1 MATSGYL
8 SMDQL
13 NKSALE
19 QFVYQ
24 PVGRDMI
31 SYLALAA
38 QSVITCDDLPARN
51 QQLPPTPP
59 KTPEPEQSLT
69 DDKKLPSVEDFITKL
84 VVSSNV
90 QVPTLMSS
98 LVYLNRLKSRLQ
110 PQARGIRCTAHRIFL
125 ASLILAAKYLNDSS
139 PKNKHWANYTN
150 MTTEYYQFGFNR
162 QEVNTMEKQLLF
174 LLEWDLRISED
185 DLYRE
190 LDFFLEPLRQKIA
203 QRRARKI
210 HEREEMRRQREMSHA
225 STRNPSP
232 ASSRVHSRSRNGS
245 VEHYRSASGG
255 SISPPELMYSSSA
268 SSYSSSSASSRR
280 NSQSTTPMSEPD
292 TCAYNMSQGSLYDSP
307 VQIVMDHEG
316 YKAQMPNGK
325 MLPYEISVEQY
336 QQLQTDEC
344 GKKRPR
350 RGVWGRILGATR

>member
-1 MATSGYL
+1 ME
-8 SMDQL
+8 QL
-13 NKSALE
+13 NKTALE

-38 QSVITCDDLPARN
+38 QNVITCDDFPSRN
-51 QQLPPTPP
+51 QHQLPPTPP
-59 KTPEPEQSLT
+59 KTPEPEHGVT
-69 DDKKLPSVEDFITKL
+69 DDKNLPTIEEFITKL

-90 QVPTLMSS
+90 QVPTLMST

-174 LLEWDLRISED
+174 LLEWELGISEE
-185 DLYRE
+185 DLHRE

-203 QRRARKI
+203 QRHARKM
-210 HEREEMRRQREMSHA
+210 HEREEKRRIKNERA
-225 STRNPSP
+225 ATVARYPSP
-232 ASSRVHSRSRNGS
+232 ASSRGHSRSRNGS
-245 VEHYRSASGG
+245 VEHYRSGSNG
-255 SISPPELMYSSSA
+255 SITPPELIYSSSA
-268 SSYSSSSASSRR
+268 SSYASSTASSRR
-280 NSQSTTPMSEPD
+280 GSRSTTPASDLEPYPYD
-292 TCAYNMSQGSLYDSP
+292 PQGSLYDSP
-307 VQIVMDHEG
+307 VQIVMEHEVIPPAHLAG
-316 YKAQMPNGK
+316 GK
-325 MLPYEISVEQY
+325 MLPYEISLEQY
-336 QQLQTDEC
+336 HAYQAEDC
-344 GKKRPR
+344 AAKKQRPAR
-350 RGVWGRILGATR
+350 RGVWGRILGTSR